1 VGGTFFQPPTAFTS
15 SSGGFSNYFPIPSWQ
30 ATDVAAYL
38 ATIGDENAG
47 LYNPAGRGFPDV
59 ASEFEVYIVN
69 GSFSQHFPAF
79 SFLIEFLVVYS
90 RRCMCSWTLTL
101 TCLLT
106 LHLKVTSIGGTS
118 CASPIFASFIALVN
132 DRLIAANKPVL
143 GFLNPLLYSTG
154 KGGLD
159 DVTVGSY
166 FCVELEGI
174 ASH

>member
-1 VGGTFFQPPTAFTS
+1 MNSSLSGAASNQKTCTSFVPMFPPS
-15 SSGGFSNYFPIPSWQ
+15 CPYIFPIPSWQ

-38 ATIGDENAG
+38 ATIGDENPG

-69 GSFSQHFPAF
+69 GS
-79 SFLIEFLVVYS
+79 
-90 RRCMCSWTLTL
+90 
-101 TCLLT
+101 
-106 LHLKVTSIGGTS
+106 IGSTS

-143 GFLNPLLYSTG
+143 GFLNPLLYSTW

-159 DVTVGSY
+159 DVTGRFSGWPTTTGWDAVTGLGTPD
-166 FCVELEGI
+166 FPGMLQALGI
-174 ASH
+174 